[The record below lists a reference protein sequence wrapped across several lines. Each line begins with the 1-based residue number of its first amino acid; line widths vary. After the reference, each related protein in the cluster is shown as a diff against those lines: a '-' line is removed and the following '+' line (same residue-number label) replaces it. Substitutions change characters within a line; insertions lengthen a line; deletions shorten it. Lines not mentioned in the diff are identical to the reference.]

1 MNLKK
6 VKKSR
11 KLRAF
16 IVFLLTFLV
25 AIIVCY
31 FLNENQEK
39 QEKLKARYTAES
51 TISRVES
58 QLNKYLAES
67 NLIKHILES
76 GKEID
81 DEQFAQL
88 SEYMQ
93 TQEGVLEAHEI
104 AKDGIVSQ
112 VYPLKGNEMA
122 LGLDMLEN
130 HARKKEANLAK
141 KSGQYTIAGPYE
153 LVQGGTGALLFDPI
167 YRKGLDGEK
176 KFWGFSVL
184 VMNWEKFI
192 DEIELNKLE
201 EAGYSYKIWK
211 KDSESREKIIIAQS
225 EQPSEK
231 DILTVSCEVPNDIWY
246 FEIIPKA
253 GWVPAE
259 QTIFYFLISLVVAFL
274 VMIGYWQIEMQRYR
288 EEVHAKAM
296 EHSAEA
302 ARQANEAKTRF
313 LFNMSHDIRTP
324 MNAIMGFSELLEE
337 HIDDKEKAEDYISKI
352 KASSS
357 LLLSILNYVLEMARI
372 ESGKAELKLE
382 VGCLNDLV
390 DSLNAVSEPAVYQK
404 KQHYSCTMNIR
415 HEYILCDRTKV
426 REIVLNILSNSIK
439 YTPEGGSIF
448 LDVTEIPMEKE
459 QEMLCQITVKD
470 TGIGMSEEYLPHIFE
485 EFTRERTTTE
495 SKVVG
500 AGLGLP
506 IVKSLVDLMEGSI
519 EVESKLGEGTKTVI
533 TLPFK
538 IVDEKQSAESKE
550 CFPEEKEEGLIGKRV
565 LLAEDN
571 DLNVEIATMIL
582 KECGLEVDRAEDG
595 EVCVRMLQQ
604 KPEGYYDLILMDI
617 QMPNMNGYQATESIR
632 GMRGR
637 RAEIPIVAM
646 TANAFEEDRKKSLD
660 AGMNEHIAKPIDID
674 KLLKTLE
681 KILTV

>member
-88 SEYMQ
+88 SKYMQ

-404 KQHYSCTMNIR
+404 KQHYSCTMNIL